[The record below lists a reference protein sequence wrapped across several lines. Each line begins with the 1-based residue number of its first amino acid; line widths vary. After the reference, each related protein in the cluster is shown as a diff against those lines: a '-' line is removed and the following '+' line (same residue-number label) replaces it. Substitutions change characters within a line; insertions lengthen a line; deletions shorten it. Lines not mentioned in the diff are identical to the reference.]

1 MCESDRLGESS
12 IYHDFSSAQT
22 AKDEKDNQM
31 IKDKHKIYPG
41 EVLFNEE
48 SAYLLD
54 YISRWDKYYNKYH
67 QWKLIDI
74 SKQFFGKTF
83 LQGK

>member
-1 MCESDRLGESS
+1 
-12 IYHDFSSAQT
+12 
-22 AKDEKDNQM
+22 M

-67 QWKLIDI
+67 QSKLIDT